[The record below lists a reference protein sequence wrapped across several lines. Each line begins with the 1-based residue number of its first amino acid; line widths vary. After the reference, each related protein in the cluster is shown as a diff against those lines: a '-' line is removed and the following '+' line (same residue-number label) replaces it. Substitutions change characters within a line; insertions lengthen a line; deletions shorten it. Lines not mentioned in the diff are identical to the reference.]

1 MRTECKQVRF
11 EFHQLSQRKVKARF
25 DGGKITSDAGVLLL
39 REVERGT
46 GLIAGLAEC
55 FRDHRDARL
64 IEHTVEELLG
74 QRIYGL
80 CLGYEDLNDHDQLRT
95 DPMLAVAVNKAD
107 PLGERRRQASDRG
120 KALAGRCT
128 LNRLE
133 LTGAE
138 VDEQERYKKIAMDPA
153 RIDGWMVDAFVESHE
168 SAPEEIV
175 LDLDATDDPIHGQ
188 QEGRCFHGYY
198 RHYCY
203 LPLYIFSGEHLL
215 CARLRCSN
223 IDGAAGSVEEL
234 ERIVGRIR
242 QSWPEVSIV
251 IRADSGFCR
260 DDLLRWCEDY
270 HVDYVMGLA
279 NNDRLKSESAE
290 AMTQAEAEFNATGTP
305 ARVFKDFR
313 YRTRHSWTSE
323 RRVVGKSEFLDKV
336 SNPRFVVTSLSPE
349 RLGARAL
356 YEDFYCARGDMENR
370 IKEQQLDL
378 FARPDQRGNDARQST
393 PAVSVLRRLH
403 AHARLASSRTEADP
417 PGSRSVSDDSLE
429 APEDRRP
436 GPPHGPPRL
445 DLHVGSLSLQR
456 GLRCRRSKPPGHSSA
471 LLRSVPIKRPQ
482 KRNRSIA
489 QAELCLN
496 AFRHALPNPKNAP
509 FTTLHTTASLDLD
522 RIDSETLRKPFRP
535 AKITFISKSVIY
547 AG

>member
-1 MRTECKQVRF
+1 MRTECKQARF
-11 EFHQLSQRKVKARF
+11 EFHGLFQRKVKARF

-55 FRDHRDARL
+55 FRDHRDPRL

-133 LTGAE
+133 LTG
-138 VDEQERYKKIAMDPA
+138 
-153 RIDGWMVDAFVESHE
+153 
-168 SAPEEIV
+168 
-175 LDLDATDDPIHGQ
+175 
-188 QEGRCFHGYY
+188 
-198 RHYCY
+198 
-203 LPLYIFSGEHLL
+203 
-215 CARLRCSN
+215 
-223 IDGAAGSVEEL
+223 
-234 ERIVGRIR
+234 
-242 QSWPEVSIV
+242 
-251 IRADSGFCR
+251 
-260 DDLLRWCEDY
+260 
-270 HVDYVMGLA
+270 
-279 NNDRLKSESAE
+279 
-290 AMTQAEAEFNATGTP
+290 
-305 ARVFKDFR
+305 
-313 YRTRHSWTSE
+313 
-323 RRVVGKSEFLDKV
+323 
-336 SNPRFVVTSLSPE
+336 
-349 RLGARAL
+349 
-356 YEDFYCARGDMENR
+356 
-370 IKEQQLDL
+370 
-378 FARPDQRGNDARQST
+378 
-393 PAVSVLRRLH
+393 
-403 AHARLASSRTEADP
+403 
-417 PGSRSVSDDSLE
+417 
-429 APEDRRP
+429 P

-496 AFRHALPNPKNAP
+496 TFRHALPNPKNGS
-509 FTTLHTTASLDLD
+509 FTTIHTTASLDLD